1 MKTTHCFY
9 DFNKDLSVAEITEK
23 KIAELLQAVFN
34 LVVIKFSKTKEYDI
48 LMKGKKT
55 GDLYSFEVKEDFT
68 HARTGNIGLEFES
81 WGRESGIQVS
91 KANYYVYKI
100 HNADGSYD
108 VYVIETKVLKALINK
123 KMYSRIVVGGD
134 VGSES
139 KNYLFKD
146 STFYKYARKIT
157 A

>member
-1 MKTTHCFY
+1 MKTTHSFY

-23 KIAELLQAVFN
+23 KIAELLQSVFN
-34 LVVIKFSKTKEYDI
+34 LVVMKFNKTKDYDI

-55 GDLYSFEVKEDFT
+55 GTLHTFEVKEDFT
-68 HARTGNIGLEFES
+68 HARTGNVGLEFES

-91 KANYYVYKI
+91 KAEYYVYKI
-100 HNADGSYD
+100 HNTDGTYD
-108 VYVIETKVLKALINK
+108 VYVIKTQVLKALINK
-123 KMYSRIVVGGD
+123 KMYSRIIIGGD
-134 VGSES
+134 FGSES

-146 STFYKYARKIT
+146 TVFYKYARKIT